1 MIKNPEQKISPDVKD
16 QLPDYKFVNCT
27 LERHAKAIVDILNEA
42 IINSTALYDYKP
54 RSLESMVWWFISK
67 EKNNFPVIGIED
79 SQGELVAF
87 GTYGNFRAWP
97 AYKYSV
103 EHSVYV
109 KKEARKR
116 GLGRAILQKL
126 VQTAQENDIHSLIGG
141 IDASNEC
148 SIKLHESLG
157 FKHAGTLHQ
166 VGYKFGRWLDLA
178 FYEFILPTPSHPKE
192 G

>member
-1 MIKNPEQKISPDVKD
+1 MIKNPEQKISSDIKD
-16 QLPDYKFVNCT
+16 QLSDYKFVNCT